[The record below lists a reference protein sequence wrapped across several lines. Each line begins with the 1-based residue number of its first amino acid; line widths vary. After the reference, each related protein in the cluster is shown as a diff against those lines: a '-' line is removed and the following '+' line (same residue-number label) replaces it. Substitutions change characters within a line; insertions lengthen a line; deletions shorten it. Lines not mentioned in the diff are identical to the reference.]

1 VAHNSLGSLVG
12 RKFVIRSVEY
22 HTVWY
27 RLWPTI
33 AWSAGRSQVCNTFR
47 CIPCSLV
54 PLVAHNSLRFI
65 PYRLV
70 ACGSQIVIRPLRTI
84 QSGTTWGPHF
94 ATVYTIRHGI
104 AGGSPFALRWLRLF
118 LGGVMVHHPWWS
130 AQDTTGMDL
139 NPSPSNSKA
148 SSRPR
153 PPLGHPG

>member
-1 VAHNSLGSLVG
+1 MQSGTAGGPQFATFYTIPVG
-12 RKFVIRSVEY
+12 RLWVANCNTSVVY
-22 HTVWY
+22 HTVI
-27 RLWPTI
+27 TE
-33 AWSAGRSQVCNTFR
+33 
-47 CIPCSLV
+47 
-54 PLVAHNSLRFI
+54 
-65 PYRLV
+65 
-70 ACGSQIVIRPLRTI
+70 
-84 QSGTTWGPHF
+84 SGTTWGPHF
-94 ATVYTIRHGI
+94 AAVYTIRHGI